1 MSLVLILLGAVLVTV
16 AMFNKVP
23 SYVPGRIPAP
33 RPDRGG
39 SVATARSPETVRPR
53 VRLVSARLTEPGK
66 ALLTTLGG
74 SALIV
79 AFFLTLS
86 GL

>member
-1 MSLVLILLGAVLVTV
+1 MSLTLLTIGAVLVLI

-23 SYVPGRIPAP
+23 SYVPDRPGGRPTAT
-33 RPDRGG
+33 RT
-39 SVATARSPETVRPR
+39 ATAPPR
-53 VRLVSARLTEPGK
+53 LRLASARLTEQGR

-79 AFFLTLS
+79 AFFLVLS
-86 GL
+86 GY

>member
-1 MSLVLILLGAVLVTV
+1 MPLVLILIGAALVAV

-23 SYVPGRIPAP
+23 QFVPGRVVPP
-33 RPDRGG
+33 RVPSRHGP
-39 SVATARSPETVRPR
+39 VAASGRVEYPR
-53 VRLVSARLTEPGK
+53 VRLASARLTEHGR

-74 SALIV
+74 SALII

-86 GL
+86 GF

>member
-33 RPDRGG
+33 RPSG
-39 SVATARSPETVRPR
+39 SVATAQSPEMVRPR

>member
-1 MSLVLILLGAVLVTV
+1 MSLVLILLGAVLVAV

-23 SYVPGRIPAP
+23 SYVPGRIPAH
-33 RPDRGG
+33 RPGR
-39 SVATARSPETVRPR
+39 SVATAQSPEMVRPR